1 MQFSRM
7 ASAGVLVLGG
17 FLAFAQ
23 VQAVKKPTVK
33 KAAKAPAKAADP
45 HAKVDNAPKMPAV
58 PSMAK
63 RPKLWSLQPLVKPAV
78 PPQPADSSNPIDA
91 FVQALYDSKKVAPI
105 GMADQRTL
113 LRRVYMDLIG
123 IPPTP
128 EEQDAYLND
137 KSPDAYE
144 KLLDRLLASEQY
156 GVRYG
161 RHWLDVLRY
170 ADAEE
175 RMYAAPGIHYWR
187 DWVINAVNSDVPYD
201 QFVRAQLTGYRTS
214 ERTTMAAV
222 GRRSPLERRP
232 DDLFALGFLA
242 RGAVNRDSKDLGE
255 LQIAAV
261 ETVSSAFLGMTVACA
276 KCHDHMFDPVRQK
289 DYYAMKA
296 LFDPLVIKKQ
306 TLATPAELVVYGK
319 QLGDFEKLR
328 VAAEK
333 PVNDLIAPYREKLY
347 ADRVAMLP
355 EDVRAVILKPEKQRT
370 AAEQKIAD
378 DYFPVL
384 RIDTDKIEEV
394 MSPED
399 KKVYQGLRAKLNQ
412 VNGQVRRNMVK
423 DLPAFWT
430 VEVDRGLE
438 RGPSYILTSG
448 DPERP
453 EKNHPVQPGW
463 PFYDGEVDIRDGRV
477 EAFSDWLTA
486 KENPLFAR
494 VAVNRLWQ
502 WHFGEGLQ
510 KSSSDFG
517 ILGGRPAS
525 QPLLDWLA
533 AEFIDRGYSMKSMH
547 KLMMTSKTYRLASFG
562 DKETMKKNLNADPN
576 QRFLWSFRLKR
587 LEAEPVWDSILSAAG
602 NLDTTLGGP
611 SFDIES
617 RAPRGRGAPP
627 QADTKMNR
635 RGAYIVRGFSTSRDI
650 VPNFLQS
657 FDVDDGRA
665 PCPVRTQTVTAPQGL
680 FMMNS
685 PEIDKA
691 SGMFAGRL
699 EKESGGDLNKAVDLG
714 YRIALSR
721 PPSSIEKD
729 GALTVVDGDAKKL
742 KNLAWLLFNLD
753 EFIYMQ

>member
-1 MQFSRM
+1 MRFNVGALVCSLALSGMMLPAAEQ
-7 ASAGVLVLGG
+7 AG
-17 FLAFAQ
+17 
-23 VQAVKKPTVK
+23 KKP
-33 KAAKAPAKAADP
+33 AEAK
-45 HAKVDNAPKMPAV
+45 PKMPVV
-58 PSMAK
+58 PAMDK
-63 RPKLWSLQPLVKPAV
+63 RPKPWSLQPLTRPAV
-78 PPQPADSSNPIDA
+78 PASKSSNPIDA
-91 FVQALYDSKKVAPI
+91 FVDALYAAKNVTPV
-105 GMADQRTL
+105 GEADQRTL

-128 EEQDAYLND
+128 EEQEEFLND

-144 KLLDRLLASEQY
+144 KLIDKLLASEQH

-175 RMYAAPGIHYWR
+175 RMYAAPGIHFWR
-187 DWVINAVNSDVPYD
+187 DWVVNAVNSDVPYD
-201 QFVRAQLTGYRTS
+201 QFVRAQLTGYRTT

-261 ETVSSAFLGMTVACA
+261 ETVSTAFMGMTVGCA
-276 KCHDHMFDPVRQK
+276 KCHDHMFDPISQK
-289 DYYAMKA
+289 DFYAMKA

-319 QLGDFEKLR
+319 QIGEFEKLR
-328 VAAEK
+328 SAAEK
-333 PVNDLIAPYREKLY
+333 PINELIEPYKTKLY

-355 EDVRAVILKPEKQRT
+355 PEVRAVINKPEKQRT
-370 AAEQKIAD
+370 VAEQKIAD

-394 MSPED
+394 MQEAD
-399 KKVYQGLRAKLNQ
+399 KKQYQALRAKLNQ
-412 VNGQVRRNMVK
+412 VNGATRRGMVK

-430 VEVDRGLE
+430 VEVDHGLE
-438 RGPSYILTSG
+438 REKSYILTSG

-453 EKNHPVQPGW
+453 EKNNPVEPGW
-463 PFYDGEVDIRDGRV
+463 PFFKGDPEFREGRV

-502 WHFGEGLQ
+502 WHFGEGLH

-517 ILGGRPAS
+517 LLGGRPAS

-533 AEFIDRGYSMKSMH
+533 AEFIERGYSMKAMH
-547 KLMMTSKTYRLASFG
+547 KMMMTSRAYKLASFG
-562 DKETMKKNLNADPN
+562 DKGLMKKNLEADPSG
-576 QRFLWSFRLKR
+576 RFLWSFRLQR
-587 LEAEPVWDSILSAAG
+587 LEAEPIWDSILTAAG
-602 NLDTTLGGP
+602 NLDKTLGGP

-617 RAPRGRGAPP
+617 RPVRGRGMGPV
-627 QADTKMNR
+627 ADAKMNR
-635 RGAYIVRGFSTSRDI
+635 RGAYIIRGFSTSREV

-685 PEIDKA
+685 PEVEKA
-691 SGMFAGRL
+691 STMFADRL
-699 EKESGGDLNKAVDLG
+699 KKESAGDVGKAVDLG

-721 PPSSIEKD
+721 PPSAGEKD
-729 GALTVVDGDAKKL
+729 EAMTYVGNESSRL
-742 KNLAWLLFNLD
+742 KSLAWLLFNLD
-753 EFIYMQ
+753 EFIYVQ